1 MVQDAHE
8 YLAAGATFVQT
19 EVVVI
24 TVITLASFFF
34 YLSPGSNHG
43 AQENCRAVG
52 SHHSAEGYQW
62 FVAFQ
67 NVGKHVLSKTLII
80 CNLKEQASCIHHQSI
95 FKHRKISISL
105 MK

>member
-34 YLSPGSNHG
+34 LSFTWQQPWS
-43 AQENCRAVG
+43 
-52 SHHSAEGYQW
+52 
-62 FVAFQ
+62 
-67 NVGKHVLSKTLII
+67 T
-80 CNLKEQASCIHHQSI
+80 
-95 FKHRKISISL
+95 RKLQGCWKSSFC
-105 MK
+105 